1 MKILVVD
8 DDQDILEI
16 VEIVCKEERLDIST
30 AQNAKQM
37 YEKLNRDNFDL
48 IVLDIMLP
56 DGNGLDLIKSLKAQY
71 GDIPVVFLTARK
83 SDIDM
88 ILGLELGAD
97 DYITKPFSPRAL
109 IAKIKAVLRRVNKNN
124 SDTENEIR
132 LGNLIIDI
140 NAYRIFKEGKQIE
153 LTRREVELLKLF
165 LKNPERVFNRN
176 TLLDKAWGE
185 DFFGDHRTI
194 DVHISKLREKI
205 GKNYIKTVR
214 GIGYKFTTEIEE
226 DYDEYKNN

>member
-16 VEIVCKEERLDIST
+16 VKIVCEEERIEVST
-30 AQNAKQM
+30 AYNAKMM
-37 YEKLNRDNFDL
+37 YEKLNNDNFDL
-48 IVLDIMLP
+48 VVLDIMLP
-56 DGNGLDLIKSLKAQY
+56 DANGLDLIKSLKNKY

-109 IAKIKAVLRRVNKNN
+109 VAKIKAVIRRVTKNQIIHG
-124 SDTENEIR
+124 DKVK
-132 LGNLIIDI
+132 LGNMLVDI
-140 NAYRIFKEGKQIE
+140 NAYRIFKGNKQIE

-165 LKNPERVFNRN
+165 IRNPERVFDRN
-176 TLLDKAWGE
+176 ELLDKAWGE
-185 DFFGDHRTI
+185 DFYGDYRTI

-205 GKNYIKTVR
+205 GKDYIKTVR
-214 GIGYKFTTEIEE
+214 GIGYKFTFYSYVNGE
-226 DYDEYKNN
+226 DDES

>member
-8 DDQDILEI
+8 DDQDILEL
-16 VEIVCKEERLDIST
+16 VEIVCKEERIEVST
-30 AQNAKQM
+30 ANNAKLM
-37 YEKLNRDNFDL
+37 YEKLNRDTFDL

-56 DGNGLDLIKSLKAQY
+56 DANGLDLIKSVKKQY

-109 IAKIKAVLRRVNKNN
+109 VAKIKAVIRRVNKNQT
-124 SDTENEIR
+124 SHGDKIK
-132 LGNLIIDI
+132 LGDLLIDLD
-140 NAYRIFKEGKQIE
+140 AYRIFNGKKQIE
-153 LTRREVELLKLF
+153 LTRREVELMKLF
-165 LKNPERVFNRN
+165 IRNPERVFDRN
-176 TLLDKAWGE
+176 ALLDKAWGE
-185 DFFGDHRTI
+185 DFYGDYRTV

-205 GKNYIKTVR
+205 GKDHIKTIR
-214 GIGYKFTTEIEE
+214 GIGYKFTFNDQVTGEE
-226 DYDEYKNN
+226 DGS